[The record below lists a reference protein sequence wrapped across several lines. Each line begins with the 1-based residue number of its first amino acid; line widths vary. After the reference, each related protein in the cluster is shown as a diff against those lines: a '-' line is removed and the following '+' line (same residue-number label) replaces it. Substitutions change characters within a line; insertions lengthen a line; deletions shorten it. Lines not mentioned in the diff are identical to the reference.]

1 MWSPFVHSCSTNA
14 RSTLTAAALPARAVP
29 STPVTDRSDLVRP
42 LLRTRQTRE
51 FTNEPISEEDLAL
64 LADVA
69 RWSGSS
75 ANTQPWRFIVI
86 REKATLSGIANA
98 GMPQTRSLRTA
109 AAAIAIALPEEQGTA
124 VSHAYD
130 EGRAAERILIAAG
143 MLGLGAGIAWILA
156 PARPT
161 VSELLHL
168 PAGWRVRTVVSLGH
182 PSEAGRRPKSPRGKA
197 RLPRDEVVFPERWP
211 DG

>member
-1 MWSPFVHSCSTNA
+1 
-14 RSTLTAAALPARAVP
+14 
-29 STPVTDRSDLVRP
+29 VTDRTGLVRP
-42 LLRTRQTRE
+42 LLRTRQIRE
-51 FTNEPISEEDLAL
+51 FTDAPISEADLDL

-75 ANTQPWRFIVI
+75 TNSQPWRFIVI
-86 REKATLSGIANA
+86 REEATLRGIAGA

-109 AAAIAIALPEEQGTA
+109 TAAIAIALPEEQGKA

-130 EGRAAERILIAAG
+130 EGRAAERILVGVA

-156 PARPT
+156 VARQT
-161 VSELLHL
+161 VGELLHL
-168 PAGWRVRTVVSLGH
+168 PAEWRVRTVVALGH
-182 PSEAGRRPKSPRGKA
+182 PTEAALRPKSSPGRA
-197 RLPRDEVVFPERWP
+197 RLPRDEVVYHERWP

>member
-1 MWSPFVHSCSTNA
+1 M
-14 RSTLTAAALPARAVP
+14 
-29 STPVTDRSDLVRP
+29 
-42 LLRTRQTRE
+42 RE
-51 FTNEPISEEDLAL
+51 FTDEPIDEADLDL

-86 REKATLSGIANA
+86 REAATLRAIAAA

-109 AAAIAIALPEEQGTA
+109 TAAIAIALPEEKGQA

-130 EGRAAERILIAAG
+130 EGRAAERILVGAT

-156 PARPT
+156 AVRET
-161 VSELLHL
+161 VGELLHV
-168 PAGWRVRTVVSLGH
+168 PAEWRVRTVVALGR
-182 PSEAGRRPKSPRGKA
+182 PTEAARRPKSSPGQA
-197 RLPRDEVVFPERWP
+197 RLPRDEVVFDERLPE
-211 DG
+211 G

>member
-1 MWSPFVHSCSTNA
+1 MAGEAPPVNRPGPRVASS
-14 RSTLTAAALPARAVP
+14 L
-29 STPVTDRSDLVRP
+29 VTDRSELVRP
-42 LLRTRQTRE
+42 LLRTRQVRE
-51 FTNEPISEEDLAL
+51 FTDEPVDEADLAA

-86 REKATLSGIANA
+86 REKATLRAIADA

-109 AAAIAIALPEEQGTA
+109 MAAIAIALPEEQGKA

-130 EGRAAERILIAAG
+130 EGRAAERILIGAH

-156 PARPT
+156 AARGT
-161 VSELLHL
+161 VNELLHI
-168 PAGWRVRTVVSLGH
+168 PGEWRVRTIVALGH
-182 PSEAGRRPKSPRGKA
+182 PSEAALRPKSPAGKA
-197 RLPRDEVVFPERWP
+197 RLPRDEVVFSDRWP
-211 DG
+211 EGSI

>member
-1 MWSPFVHSCSTNA
+1 VS
-14 RSTLTAAALPARAVP
+14 
-29 STPVTDRSDLVRP
+29 DRSELVRP
-42 LLRTRQTRE
+42 LLRTRQIRE
-51 FTNEPISEEDLAL
+51 FTEEPVDEADLAA

-86 REKATLSGIANA
+86 QEETTLRAIAHA

-109 AAAIAIALPEEQGTA
+109 KAAIAIALPEEQGKA

-130 EGRAAERILIAAG
+130 EGRAAERILIGAH
-143 MLGLGAGIAWILA
+143 MLGLGAGIAWVLA
-156 PARPT
+156 AARGT

-168 PAGWRVRTVVSLGH
+168 PGEWRVRTVVALGH
-182 PSEAGRRPKSPRGKA
+182 PSEAALRPKSAAGRA
-197 RLPRDEVVFPERWP
+197 RLPRDEVVFSERWP
-211 DG
+211 EGSI

>member
-1 MWSPFVHSCSTNA
+1 
-14 RSTLTAAALPARAVP
+14 
-29 STPVTDRSDLVRP
+29 VTDRSELVRP
-42 LLRTRQTRE
+42 LLRTRQIRE
-51 FTNEPISEEDLAL
+51 FTAEPVDEADLAA

-86 REKATLSGIANA
+86 REEATLRAIALA

-109 AAAIAIALPEEQGTA
+109 MAGIAIALHEEQGKA

-130 EGRAAERILIAAG
+130 EGRAAERILIGAH

-156 PARPT
+156 AARGT
-161 VSELLHL
+161 VTELLHI
-168 PAGWRVRTVVSLGH
+168 PGEWRVRTIVAIGH
-182 PSEAGRRPKSPRGKA
+182 PSEAALRPKSAPGKA
-197 RLPRDEVVFPERWP
+197 RLPRDETVFNERWP
-211 DG
+211 EGSI

>member
-1 MWSPFVHSCSTNA
+1 M
-14 RSTLTAAALPARAVP
+14 
-29 STPVTDRSDLVRP
+29 TDRSDLVRP

-51 FTNEPISEEDLAL
+51 FTNEPISDEDLTL

-86 REKATLSGIANA
+86 REPATLRGIADA
-98 GMPQTRSLRTA
+98 GMPQTRSLRSA
-109 AAAIAIALPEEQGTA
+109 AAAIAIALPDEKGAA

-130 EGRAAERILIAAG
+130 EARAAERILVGAT

-156 PARPT
+156 PARGA
-161 VSELLHL
+161 VGDLLQL
-168 PAGWRVRTVVSLGH
+168 PAEWRVRTVISLGH
-182 PSEAGRRPKSPRGKA
+182 PSEAGLRPKSPKGRA
-197 RLPRDEVVFPERWP
+197 RLPRDEVVFTEHWP